1 MLSTVT
7 AGTMNTV
14 FYTYA
19 ASVVVAVVFLFTML
33 YALRD
38 ILGGL
43 VLAAGVYYLYNMY
56 NT

>member
-19 ASVVVAVVFLFTML
+19 ASVVVAVVFVFAML

-43 VLAAGVYYLYNMY
+43 VLAAGVYYLYNM
-56 NT
+56 